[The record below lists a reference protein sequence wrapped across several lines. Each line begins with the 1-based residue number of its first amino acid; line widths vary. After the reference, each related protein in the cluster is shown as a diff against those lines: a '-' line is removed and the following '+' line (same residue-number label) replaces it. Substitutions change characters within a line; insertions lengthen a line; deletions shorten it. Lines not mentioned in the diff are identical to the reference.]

1 MKQKLRLGTVRS
13 VIATGYVF
21 IAAVIGCILWT
32 WVNEWHELETLEAEN
47 RRIDTLRDEVHA
59 LDVQIIGLSLAG
71 ETFIDWN
78 EEKLAEYHAKRMVAD
93 SVLRKMKELYPNRHI
108 DSVRNLL
115 ADKEQKLTTIRDV
128 LAEQETINA
137 KIARQVPVIARRSA
151 TEEPKKKKRRSGFL
165 GIFGKK
171 VEEKPTVTTSM
182 LYTLNRDVIAQ
193 QQEQSRRLSQYADSL
208 TAHNRK
214 LNRQIQEVIYQLD
227 NKIREDLRTR
237 ETHIADMREKTFI
250 QISVLTGIAVLLL
263 VMCYIAMHRSTN
275 RVKRYKVETASLI
288 ERLEGAL
295 DENRRLTDA
304 RRKFMQTITHELR
317 TPLAAIQGYAE
328 LLPDENSLNKRNRY
342 SDNIRQSA
350 RRMLSMLTSLLDF
363 FRLESGKEQPHPA
376 PFRLQSITD
385 ALGEEFRPLTEYKGL
400 NLDID
405 NDSDVVLDG
414 DRELITRICDNL
426 LSNAVK
432 FTEHGTVSFRSAY
445 SDGNLTITVADTG
458 SGMDKEERQR
468 VFGAFER
475 LSNAATQDG
484 FGLGL
489 SIVSHIVT
497 MLGGTIH
504 LDSEKGKGSC
514 FTITLPVPLADSRKR
529 ENTAGTDSTRPSD
542 TSYNVAIIDDND
554 MILGM
559 SREMY
564 ARNGIRCDTFREV
577 GDLMEAL
584 RKKPYDLLITD
595 LKMPDMNGYEVLELL
610 RSSNI
615 GNSKT
620 VPVIVATASGSCV
633 AEELEARGFS
643 GCLFKPFSMTELLA
657 VSEKC
662 VSSGLEKDNAPDFSS
677 LLAYGGGCRL
687 LDSLISETESDL
699 KKLAQAEAT
708 DNRKAIA
715 AIAHHLRSSWG
726 VIRADRPL
734 WILNTLLNNPEGCS
748 GEELDRAIQKVL
760 EQGRAIIVAAKE
772 ERGKYG
778 KNHRD

>member
-1 MKQKLRLGTVRS
+1 MRGI
-13 VIATGYVF
+13 IATGYVF
-21 IAAVIGCILWT
+21 IAVIISVMLYT
-32 WVNEWHELETLEAEN
+32 WGIEWHELTVLESEN
-47 RRIDTLRDEVHA
+47 RRIDSLRQEIHSIYVRI
-59 LDVQIIGLSLAG
+59 VTLSLHG
-71 ETFIDWN
+71 ETVIDWDDAS
-78 EEKLAEYHAKRMVAD
+78 LTEYHAERMAAD
-93 SVLRKMKELYPNRHI
+93 SMLSCLGNVYPNVRI
-108 DSVRNLL
+108 DSVRDLL
-115 ADKEQKLTTIRDV
+115 ATKEGQLRDIRS
-128 LAEQETINA
+128 AISEQTAINDR
-137 KIARQVPVIARRSA
+137 IARQIPVIARRSA

-171 VEEKPTVTTSM
+171 VEERPTATTSM
-182 LYTLNRDVIAQ
+182 LNTLNRDMIR
-193 QQEQSRRLSQYADSL
+193 EQRKQSENLARHADSL
-208 TAHNRK
+208 ATRNAQ
-214 LNRQIQEVIYQLD
+214 LNRQLQTLISQLD
-227 NKIREDLRTR
+227 AKVHYDLRQR
-237 ETHIADMREKTFI
+237 EEYVESMNEDTFRKL
-250 QISVLTGIAVLLL
+250 SVLTAIAATLLII
-263 VMCYIAMHRSTN
+263 CYIVVHRNVN
-275 RVKRYKVETASLI
+275 RVKRYRTETARLI
-288 ERLEGAL
+288 NRLEGAL

-304 RRKFMQTITHELR
+304 RNKFMQTITHELR
-317 TPLAAIQGYAE
+317 TPLTAIQGYAE
-328 LLPDENSLNKRNRY
+328 LLPGEESGDKRNRY

-363 FRLESGKEQPHPA
+363 FRLESGKEQPNPA
-376 PFRLQSITD
+376 PFRLQSIAD
-385 ALGEEFRPLTEYKGL
+385 ALCEAFRPLTESKGL
-400 NLDID
+400 RLDIR

-432 FTEHGTVSFRSAY
+432 FTDNGTVSFRSAY

-458 SGMDKEERQR
+458 TGMDTDERQR

-489 SIVSHIVT
+489 SIVSHIT
-497 MLGGTIH
+497 AMLGGTVS
-504 LDSEKGKGSC
+504 LDSEKGKGCC
-514 FTITLPVPLADSRKR
+514 FTITLPVPLADGNK
-529 ENTAGTDSTRPSD
+529 EIAANLNKQRPSG

-584 RKKPYDLLITD
+584 RRKHYDLLITD

-620 VPVIVATASGSCV
+620 VPIIVATASGSCS
-633 AEELEARGFS
+633 AEELETKGFS
-643 GCLFKPFSMTELLA
+643 GCLFKPFSMNELLA

-662 VSSGLEKDNAPDFSS
+662 VSSGPEEDNAPDFSS

-687 LDSLISETESDL
+687 LDSLVSETENDL
-699 KKLAQAEAT
+699 KKLARARATGNREAVT
-708 DNRKAIA
+708 

-726 VIRADRPL
+726 VVRADGPL
-734 WILNTLLNNPEGCS
+734 WVLHSLLNDPAGCD
-748 GEELDRAIQKVL
+748 GEELDKAIRKVM
-760 EQGRAIIVAAKE
+760 EQGRAIIVSAKR
-772 ERGKYG
+772 ERGRYG
-778 KNHRD
+778 KDNRD